1 MLAFLF
7 TGLYKL
13 MNTLSELKAGKLAGA
28 KHLQLVEQLSEFP
41 TDIFKLAD
49 TLEVLDLSNNNL
61 SDLPDEFACLHRLK
75 RVFLSFNQFKHIPT
89 VLAKCPALIMVA
101 FKGNQISEF
110 APNSLPKNIEWLILT
125 DNNLHELPEDFGNY
139 TQLKKLA
146 LAGNNL
152 KKLPISMA
160 NCTSLELVR
169 LSANNLTKLDDWLLE
184 LPKLAWLAF
193 AGNDFNKAQC
203 LTKSTLKNTPL
214 ENFQLKKVIGQGASG
229 VIHLAKAEHN
239 NVAVKLF
246 KGAITSDGYPLD
258 EVNCCLQAANH
269 ANLIKVLSYIEQSE
283 QLGLV
288 MELIDTNYTNLG
300 LPPSLETCTRD
311 TFNDGCNYSIE
322 AVYKIAKQ
330 MANTL
335 THLHTNKV
343 SHGDIYAHNTMI
355 NEHYDVLFGDFGAA
369 TNLAML
375 SEYQQQQIQLIEV
388 RAFGCLIEDLLST
401 VSAAVKQDELFG
413 KMSDIATRSTN
424 SVIASR
430 PSFKALSTLL
440 NELV

>member
-1 MLAFLF
+1 
-7 TGLYKL
+7 
-13 MNTLSELKAGKLAGA
+13 MNTLAELNTGKLAGA

-41 TDIFKLAD
+41 ADIFKLAD

-75 RVFLSFNQFKHIPT
+75 RVFLSFNQFKHVPK

-101 FKGNQISEF
+101 FKGNQISKF
-110 APNSLPKNIEWLILT
+110 APNSLPKKIEWLILT

-146 LAGNNL
+146 LAGNKL
-152 KKLPISMA
+152 KHLPTSMA
-160 NCTSLELVR
+160 NCTNLELVR
-169 LSANNLTKLDDWLLE
+169 LSANNLTKLDDWLIE

-193 AGNDFNKAQC
+193 AGNDYNKAQC

-229 VIHLAKAEHN
+229 FIHLAKAEQTS
-239 NVAVKLF
+239 VAIKLF

-258 EVNCCLQAANH
+258 EVNCCLQAGNH
-269 ANLIKVLSYIEQSE
+269 NHLINVLSYIEQSE

-300 LPPSLETCTRD
+300 LPPSLQTCTRD
-311 TFNDGCNYSIE
+311 TFNDGCNYPIE

-335 THLHTNKV
+335 THLHDNYV

-355 NEHYDVLFGDFGAA
+355 NEQYDILFGDFGAA

-375 SEYQQQQIQLIEV
+375 SGYQQQRIQLIEV
-388 RAFGCLIEDLLST
+388 CAFGYLIEDLLST
-401 VSAAVKQDELFG
+401 VSSADKQNDLFD
-413 KMSDIATRSTN
+413 KMSDIAARAINTA
-424 SVIASR
+424 IASR
-430 PSFKALSTLL
+430 PSFKALNALL
-440 NELV
+440 NDLV

>member
-1 MLAFLF
+1 
-7 TGLYKL
+7 
-13 MNTLSELKAGKLAGA
+13 
-28 KHLQLVEQLSEFP
+28 
-41 TDIFKLAD
+41 
-49 TLEVLDLSNNNL
+49 
-61 SDLPDEFACLHRLK
+61 
-75 RVFLSFNQFKHIPT
+75 
-89 VLAKCPALIMVA
+89 
-101 FKGNQISEF
+101 
-110 APNSLPKNIEWLILT
+110 
-125 DNNLHELPEDFGNY
+125 
-139 TQLKKLA
+139 
-146 LAGNNL
+146 
-152 KKLPISMA
+152 
-160 NCTSLELVR
+160 VR

-193 AGNDFNKAQC
+193 AGNEFNKAQC

-229 VIHLAKAEHN
+229 VIHLAKAKHS

-258 EVNCCLQAANH
+258 EVNCCLKAANH
-269 ANLIKVLSYIEQSE
+269 TNLINVLSYIEQST

-311 TFNDGCNYSIE
+311 TFNDGCNYPIE

-335 THLHTNKV
+335 THLHDNYV

-355 NEHYDVLFGDFGAA
+355 NEQYDVLFGDFGAA

-401 VSAAVKQDELFG
+401 VSTADKQSELFG
-413 KMSDIATRSTN
+413 KMSDIAQLAKQHELSK
-424 SVIASR
+424 R
-430 PSFKALSTLL
+430 PKFKIIESKLS
-440 NELV
+440 